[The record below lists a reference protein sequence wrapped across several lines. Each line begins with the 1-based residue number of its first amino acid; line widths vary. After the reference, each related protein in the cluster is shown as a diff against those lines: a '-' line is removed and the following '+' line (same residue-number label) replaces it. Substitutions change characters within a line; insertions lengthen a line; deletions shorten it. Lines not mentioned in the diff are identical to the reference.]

1 MLEVR
6 EIDCYYGFIQVL
18 KGVSLHVPGKKIVSI
33 IGANGA
39 GKSTLL
45 RAISGLMP
53 VAAGQIIFNG
63 TDITGFSPQQIVRL
77 GICHVLEGRQIF
89 FELTTRDNLELGAY
103 LWHNRKNQEQI
114 KEGIDFVYALF
125 PRLKER
131 FRQIAGTLSGGEQQ
145 MLAIGRALLGRP
157 KLLLL
162 DEPSLGLAPMVVKE
176 IFRVIAGLRDKG
188 VTILTI
194 EQRARLALELS
205 EYGYVLELGKI
216 LMDGRATD
224 LLDNEKVR
232 QAYLGG

>member
-18 KGVSLHVPGKKIVSI
+18 KRVSVHVPSKKIVSI

-53 VAAGQIIFNG
+53 VAAGQIIFNDM
-63 TDITGFSPQQIVRL
+63 DITGFSPQQIVRL

-103 LWHNRKNQEQI
+103 LWHNRENRKKIEEDI
-114 KEGIDFVYALF
+114 HFVYTLF